1 MDVNEVFQRIV
12 IGHLRLL
19 AVCVLLPVAVLLAT
33 RPSDSVRYVA
43 TARLQASSAT
53 IGSTTEADSVL
64 NRVKGIATST
74 AIIEQARLAAGLGD
88 RDAVSLSSEISV
100 TLLGSSA
107 ITDISVTDRS
117 AATARALSSALASA
131 VVGFISE
138 QGGRQ
143 QALVSELQANQT
155 QLYGERQSLVAAQA
169 RAPAQASSAA
179 TTAQLATVDQELAD
193 LSATLRQLQVAS
205 VSNSSASVIS
215 PAYSAT
221 RVHTTFWT
229 KITLG
234 VLAGLVAGLLAAALV
249 EVVRPRIADGRSFAR
264 ELDVPMLGSWRPTL
278 TGASRARRAL
288 WWLTR
293 RAGHV
298 RDRASWAAQ
307 HPMGADAETLVA
319 IRRGAA
325 ALKVNTLLLVG
336 ERNSPDVAD
345 LARRMTA
352 QLRAEKGALLNGR
365 AKSASIGAA
374 TAADTATSDTATSDT
389 ATSDTG
395 ALRTFVPPKTAV
407 AVGLLKV
414 LRLTDIEDLDR
425 DNACALL
432 VIAGRLTLYSRLRW
446 IRDLATTTGWPILG
460 VLDSGRSRSRR

>member
-19 AVCVLLPVAVLLAT
+19 VVGVLLPVAVLLAT
-33 RPSDSVRYVA
+33 RPSGGVSYVA
-43 TARLQASSAT
+43 TARVQASSAT

-74 AIIEQARLAAGLGD
+74 AIIEQARLAAGLTG
-88 RDAVSLSSEISV
+88 RDAVSLTSEISV

-107 ITDISVTDRS
+107 ITDISVTDPS

-131 VVGFISE
+131 VVGFISA

-143 QALVSELQANQT
+143 QALVSELQANQSL
-155 QLYGERQSLVAAQA
+155 LYGERQGLVAAQA
-169 RAPAQASSAA
+169 RAAGQASSAA
-179 TTAQLATVDQELAD
+179 TTAQLSTVDQELAD

-205 VSNSSASVIS
+205 VSDSSASVIS

-234 VLAGLVAGLLAAALV
+234 VIAGLVAGLLAAALV
-249 EVVRPRIADGRSFAR
+249 EVVRPRIADARAFAR
-264 ELDVPMLGSWRPTL
+264 ELDVPMLGGWRPTRID
-278 TGASRARRAL
+278 GSRARRAL

-293 RAGHV
+293 REGHV
-298 RDRASWAAQ
+298 RDWATWAAE

-345 LARRMTA
+345 LATRMTA

-365 AKSASIGAA
+365 AKLAPVGPGA
-374 TAADTATSDTATSDT
+374 TASDTAT
-389 ATSDTG
+389 ADTG
-395 ALRTFVPPKTAV
+395 TLRTFAPPTTAV

-414 LRLTDIEDLDR
+414 LRLTDIEDLDP

-432 VIAGRLTLYSRLRW
+432 VIARRLTLYSRLRW

-460 VLDSGRSRSRR
+460 VLDSHSSRSRR